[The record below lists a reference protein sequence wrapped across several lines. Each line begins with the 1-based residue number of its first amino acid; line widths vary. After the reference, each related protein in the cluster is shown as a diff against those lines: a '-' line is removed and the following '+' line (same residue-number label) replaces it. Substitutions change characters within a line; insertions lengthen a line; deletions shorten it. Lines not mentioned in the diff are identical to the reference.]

1 MDTKY
6 YAAINVATTLLSMD
20 RDYQLDFKVDR
31 YKEDSHFR
39 IVLTQSS
46 SYKDNTSE
54 DHTIMIN
61 WSPYMHY
68 EVWSDKINSYEH
80 DDYNDVVF
88 TDPVKMFSY
97 IHDLLQ
103 LYSNNLGKEA

>member
-20 RDYQLDFKVDR
+20 RDYKLEFTVDR
-31 YKEDSHFR
+31 YQEDSHFR
-39 IVLTQSS
+39 IVLVQSS
-46 SYKDNTSE
+46 SYKENTA
-54 DHTIMIN
+54 DKHVIMIN

-68 EVWSDKINSYEH
+68 EVWSDQINSFEH
-80 DDYNDVVF
+80 DDYNDVRF

-97 IHDLLQ
+97 IYDLLK
-103 LYSNNLGKEA
+103 LYSNKLGKEA